1 MNESK
6 ERPHRPVR
14 KALVKIAGFAVA
26 LLLAVMIAMSL
37 LCPMIVSRPAPRQ
50 TQCLNNVRNIGLAL
64 LNYALT
70 NPATQFPAACLADRT
85 GGIRHSWRVAI
96 AGFLD
101 QPAFARKYRWDE
113 SWNSSRNARL
123 GQDLKIWGLHCPDDP
138 DNPSNTSYVVVVGP
152 HTLFPG
158 TQPRGLNEIK
168 RPGGAAETILVIELP
183 RSGVHWME
191 PRDLKYED
199 AIRGLGISGEPIAGV
214 HPSSG
219 RHATINVCFA
229 DGHAQPIPLEGFGE
243 FVRDHAWIDR
253 PPDPISPDSS
263 R

>member
-1 MNESK
+1 M
-6 ERPHRPVR
+6 
-14 KALVKIAGFAVA
+14 
-26 LLLAVMIAMSL
+26 LLAMVIAFFL
-37 LCPMIVSRPAPRQ
+37 LSPAIVSRPASRQ

-70 NPATQFPAACLADRT
+70 NPATQFPPAVITDQS
-85 GGIRHSWRVAI
+85 GGVRHSWRVAI
-96 AGFLD
+96 TGFLD
-101 QPAFARKYRWDE
+101 QPAIARKYRWDE
-113 SWNSSRNARL
+113 SWNSSRNSRL
-123 GQDLKIWGLHCPDDP
+123 AQELKVCGLHCPSDP
-138 DNPSNTSYVVVVGP
+138 DNPSNASYVVVVGP

-158 TQPRGLNEIK
+158 TQRRGLNDIK

-183 RSGVHWME
+183 RCGVHWME

-199 AIRGLGISGEPIAGV
+199 AVRGLGISGEPIASV

-219 RHATINVCFA
+219 THATINVCFA
-229 DGHAQPIPLEGFGE
+229 DGHAQAIPLEGFGE

-253 PPDPISPDSS
+253 APDPIAADSS